1 MTIVINDKSAANAMK
16 EWSDRITETLTDAR
30 LDETEEV
37 LGKLQDITEEMREC
51 RDFYYRNVHRDGGGD

>member
-37 LGKLQDITEEMREC
+37 LGKLQDIAEEMREC
-51 RDFYYRNVHRDGGGD
+51 HDFYYRNVHRDEGGD